1 MMIKKILVTILA
13 LNVIQAD
20 GQNIIF
26 SENFNSGSIPVNFT
40 TYDLDLNILD
50 PILNTWMPNQ
60 ASFVFVNY
68 FGFSFAGSPS
78 LFTSPSTAD
87 KWMVTPAIT
96 LSNNSDAKTLRFDA
110 AAGDLNTIDG
120 VEIYVSTGN
129 TPVEFLTSTALYN
142 STGVGEPYIGGGEG
156 WANIEVDITAYSGQT
171 IHIGFRNN
179 NYNQMVIG
187 IDNIE
192 VIEQSVISNVNDEI
206 SDRLITNSNN
216 RAIKI
221 TNLLGREIKEK
232 KNQPLFYIYEDGTVE
247 KKIIIE

>member
-1 MMIKKILVTILA
+1 MMIKNILVIVIA
-13 LNVIQAD
+13 LNFIQVHA
-20 GQNIIF
+20 QNIVF
-26 SENFNSGSIPVNFT
+26 SEDFNSGSIPVNFT

-60 ASFVFVNY
+60 ASFVGVNY
-68 FGFSFAGSPS
+68 MNQIFAGSPS

-120 VEIYVSTGN
+120 VEIYVSLGN
-129 TPVEFLTSTALYN
+129 TPADFLNFTALYN
-142 STGVGEPYIGGGEG
+142 STGIGEPYIGGEA
-156 WANIEVDITAYSGQT
+156 WATIDVDITAYSGQT

-221 TNLLGREIKEK
+221 TDLLGREIKEK
-232 KNQPLFYIYEDGTVE
+232 KNQPLFYIYDDGTVE
-247 KKIIIE
+247 KKIILE